1 MGSPL
6 ANASRYD
13 RDHDV
18 KEGVLGAGPS
28 ATPTNVPT
36 APATTEPNQSGT
48 KIFKKPLIRTCR
60 SMPKILPTITAAI
73 PSTWCGRSAQKMG

>member
-18 KEGVLGAGPS
+18 KEGVLGA
-28 ATPTNVPT
+28 
-36 APATTEPNQSGT
+36 EPERDADQCADRPGDD
-48 KIFKKPLIRTCR
+48 
-60 SMPKILPTITAAI
+60 
-73 PSTWCGRSAQKMG
+73 